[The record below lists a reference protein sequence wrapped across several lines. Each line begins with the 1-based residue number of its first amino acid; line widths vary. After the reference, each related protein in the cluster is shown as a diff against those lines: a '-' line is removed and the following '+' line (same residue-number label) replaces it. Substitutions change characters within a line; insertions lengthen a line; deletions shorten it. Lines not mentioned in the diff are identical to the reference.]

1 MAFLYSSYI
10 IINAVMS
17 SVLGSVIDNDFTQNK
32 NIIYSLKT
40 VGGYVY
46 LFSIVLICQTD
57 VIFQCSLLCC
67 LSHNLHIDL
76 HSEGLL
82 LLQP

>member
-40 VGGYVY
+40 VGGYGYY
-46 LFSIVLICQTD
+46 LFYYARMPNKCYVLGLT
-57 VIFQCSLLCC
+57 SLSPQL
-67 LSHNLHIDL
+67 
-76 HSEGLL
+76 
-82 LLQP
+82 